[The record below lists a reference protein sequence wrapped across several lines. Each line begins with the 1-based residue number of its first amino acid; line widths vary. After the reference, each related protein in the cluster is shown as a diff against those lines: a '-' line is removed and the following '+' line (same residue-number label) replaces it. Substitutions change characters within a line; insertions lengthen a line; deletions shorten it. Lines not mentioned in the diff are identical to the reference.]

1 MGTIAHHDNS
11 TRGWSHPGEI
21 FAVPPASYQVPK
33 RGPSYECT
41 LAGMLTYLLVL
52 VVGYVAGTVS
62 GIVGTGATIILLP
75 VLVFAFGPRAAIPIM
90 AVVALMS
97 NFAKVTSW
105 WREIDWRAA
114 ACYALGGVPGA
125 ALGARTMLSLP
136 PHVVDLALGIFF
148 IAMIPGR
155 RWLARRQFR
164 LGPWLLI
171 PTGAAI
177 GFLTGIVVSTGPISV
192 PVFTAYGLVRGAF
205 IATEAAGSLALYI
218 AKAATFRSF
227 GAMPADIVVKGL
239 ISGSSVMAGTYTARL
254 IVERLSVATF
264 QRLLDGVMA
273 ISGLALIWAAVR
285 A

>member
-1 MGTIAHHDNS
+1 
-11 TRGWSHPGEI
+11 
-21 FAVPPASYQVPK
+21 
-33 RGPSYECT
+33 
-41 LAGMLTYLLVL
+41 MLTYLLVL

-75 VLVFAFGPRAAIPIM
+75 VLVFAFGPREAIPIM

-97 NFAKVTSW
+97 NFAKITSW
-105 WREIDWRAA
+105 WKEIDWRAVG
-114 ACYALGGVPGA
+114 CYALGGVPGA

-136 PHVVDLALGIFF
+136 PHVVDLALGVFF
-148 IAMIPGR
+148 LAMIPGR
-155 RWLARRQFR
+155 RWLMRRQFH

-192 PVFTAYGLVRGAF
+192 PVFTAYGLAKGAF

-218 AKAATFRSF
+218 SKAVTFSSF
-227 GAMPADIVVKGL
+227 GAMSLDIVIKGL

-254 IVERLSVATF
+254 IVERISVTTF
-264 QRLLDGVMA
+264 QYMLDVVMV
-273 ISGLALIWAAVR
+273 ISGIALLWQALR
-285 A
+285 